1 LDRLRSNVADAH
13 SERKIN
19 EKDYETLNGDIST
32 LYQEIFRKRIAVL
45 DSNNNDNYHHSV
57 FKIPIQEQMAQ
68 IRNEV
73 ELAFSKGKLNEKHY
87 ILLNEDISKLDG
99 KETDT
104 S

>member
-1 LDRLRSNVADAH
+1 MDRLRSNVTDAH
-13 SERKIN
+13 SEGKIN

-45 DSNNNDNYHHSV
+45 DSNNNDNYHSV

>member
-1 LDRLRSNVADAH
+1 MVTFQRFIKKYL
-13 SERKIN
+13 
-19 EKDYETLNGDIST
+19 EKGL
-32 LYQEIFRKRIAVL
+32 QHWIAIIMTTTTPF
-45 DSNNNDNYHHSV
+45 SR
-57 FKIPIQEQMAQ
+57 PIQEQMAQ